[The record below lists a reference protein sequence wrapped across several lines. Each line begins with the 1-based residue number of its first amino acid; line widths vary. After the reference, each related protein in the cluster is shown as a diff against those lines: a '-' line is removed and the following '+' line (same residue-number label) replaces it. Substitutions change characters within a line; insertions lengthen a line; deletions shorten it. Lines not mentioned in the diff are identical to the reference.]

1 MTKHTKRTLLRKSKS
16 KRNKLRK
23 NKSRKNYK
31 SKLDGG
37 GIYKVEYEFIPKNMD
52 DFTQKIQEAYQIINK
67 IDKLSTIET
76 QFKNQMEK
84 NKHYNDT
91 EIKHFEE
98 LINKNE
104 ITDEEKDEI
113 KQMLTQIAFDEMN
126 TKIHQIIINKNLK
139 NPDEIIYKTTDYR
152 FRIMELEQEII
163 TKNNQFNKIMNDLE
177 KLNVNQYSTKLYKNK
192 KLEFDELDKQ
202 LNELEPKLKML
213 KNVYDRYIKEN
224 NVNINELPDF
234 FSKNPEVKT
243 EKEKYTTKISE
254 IKNSEI
260 SKLIQELKTKI
271 TNIKN
276 NNESN
281 NMNNTKIKDME
292 LTNQTSHT
300 VWFYKDYNKDEIKN
314 QLRNNDAKA
323 LFANLSDVNKSIIK
337 IPTTFY
343 NTNGNK
349 QINIYNT
356 LSSGLQKQNIK
367 FLDYDIPLSECNIR
381 ISLDVSYVRDKL
393 TNIKDNTL
401 SSDSIFIPPEYK
413 KTYGNLNTVNPS
425 IDNVVPT
432 KNSTSDTK
440 VIQVNS

>member
-1 MTKHTKRTLLRKSKS
+1 MTKHTKR
-16 KRNKLRK
+16 NKLRK
-23 NKSRKNYK
+23 HNTKRRYKKNTR
-31 SKLDGG
+31 GG
-37 GIYKVEYEFIPKNMD
+37 GIYKLEHTFIPKD
-52 DFTQKIQEAYQIINK
+52 TKDFIEKINDAYEIMKK
-67 IDKLSTIET
+67 IDNQSTIES
-76 QFKNQMEK
+76 QVKSQIENIEK
-84 NKHYNDT
+84 NIENKLSRFKELYNKYKDSNT
-91 EIKHFEE
+91 IITPDDKEEIKRILLKIE
-98 LINKNE
+98 
-104 ITDEEKDEI
+104 
-113 KQMLTQIAFDEMN
+113 FDKMN
-126 TKIHQIIINKNLK
+126 TKIYKIIIDDNNKLETN
-139 NPDEIIYKTTDYR
+139 KTTDYLL
-152 FRIMELEQEII
+152 EL
-163 TKNNQFNKIMNDLE
+163 
-177 KLNVNQYSTKLYKNK
+177 STNIADTNK
-192 KLEFDELDKQ
+192 KLDTLYTNTEILETKVRKIPENSENIDTIDAIIKKIDKQNNTFNELLDKLKLLQ
-202 LNELEPKLKML
+202 PK
-213 KNVYDRYIKEN
+213 YDKLTEN
-224 NVNINELPDF
+224 TRINEIR
-234 FSKNPEVKT
+234 KEY
-243 EKEKYTTKISE
+243 EKKI
-254 IKNSEI
+254 I
-260 SKLIQELKTKI
+260 
-271 TNIKN
+271 
-276 NNESN
+276 
-281 NMNNTKIKDME
+281 KIKDKDLSTTDKDFIAMLQYEIQNTTNAENNTNTQIEQKTKE
-292 LTNQTSHT
+292 LTMTNKTSHT

-413 KTYGNLNTVNPS
+413 KTYGNLNTVTPS